1 MNMKKFFR
9 TFFAVFL
16 SSILCFFVCF
26 FLVMGI
32 IGSLSSPQEPVMPE
46 KAVLHINMED
56 IVLAEQTV
64 ENPFGAL
71 AGDEVENKLG
81 ILSAVQAINL
91 AATDPQVAFIY
102 LKPDYTAAGTAHIEE
117 LRAALENF
125 KKSCDKPIIA
135 WMEMP
140 GNVAY
145 YLGSVADEICMT
157 SAKGAG
163 NRITGLYSQQLF
175 FKDLLDKLGVNVQL
189 IRHGKYKSAGEPFIR
204 NSMSPANRQQ
214 LEAAVGSVWNAWCA
228 QICASRN
235 LSEDKLN
242 RLIDQLSLNFPEDML
257 REGLVD
263 TLVSKEEMDAK
274 LCALYGCQDRDE
286 IQAISLANYAKIKV
300 QPNYKAKEKIAI
312 IYADGDIV
320 EEAPKRSMDPA
331 IVGTDFAKLVSAV
344 RKDADVKA
352 VVLRVNSPG
361 GSVLAADKVRAEIE
375 LLCQE
380 KPVVASFGNYAAS
393 GGYWI
398 SAGCRKIYTNKS
410 TLTGSIGVF
419 SIIPDFSKT
428 AKNLAHLGVET
439 VRTHKHSDI
448 YGAMRPLDA
457 QELAYMQASVEDIYD
472 GFTGIVAQGRGL
484 EKKYVDE
491 IAQGR
496 VWSGTESL
504 GIKLTDEYGTLEDAL
519 QYAASIANGDNGSD
533 LSLWQV
539 VAYPEPADML
549 TMVAS
554 MLQSAPAEEEILA
567 GTPFQGAFRQLRS
580 LKESDYGKAYARLPY
595 EIVIR

>member
-1 MNMKKFFR
+1 MKKFFR

-16 SSILCFFVCF
+16 SSIICLFLCFFI
-26 FLVMGI
+26 VMGLL
-32 IGSLSSPQEPVMPE
+32 GSLSSPSEPTMPE
-46 KAVLHINMED
+46 KAVLHINMQD
-56 IVLAEQTV
+56 IVLAEQSM
-64 ENPFGAL
+64 EDPFAL
-71 AGDEVENKLG
+71 LQGKEDAAKLG
-81 ILSAVQAINL
+81 VWDAVQAINA
-91 AATDPQVAFIY
+91 AATDPQVSFNV
-102 LKPDYTAAGTAHIEE
+102 EE
-117 LRAALENF
+117 LRAALEHF

-140 GNVAY
+140 GNAGY
-145 YLGSVADEICMT
+145 YLGSVADEIYMT

-163 NRITGLYSQQLF
+163 CQITGLATQMLF
-175 FKDLLDKLGVNVQL
+175 FKDLLDKLGINVQL

-204 NSMSPANRQQ
+204 NDISPANRQQ
-214 LEAAVGSVWNAWCA
+214 LEAALGSIWNAWCG
-228 QICASRN
+228 QICASR
-235 LSEDKLN
+235 SISVDKFN
-242 RLIDQLSLNFPEDML
+242 SLIDNLSLNFAEDML

-263 TLVSKEEMDAK
+263 SLLSKEEMDAK
-274 LCALYGCQDRDE
+274 LCALYGCECRED
-286 IQAISLANYAKIKV
+286 IKAISLANYAKLKV
-300 QPNYKAKEKIAI
+300 KPNYKAKEKIAV

-320 EEAPKRSMDPA
+320 EMASKRSTNPE
-331 IVGTDFAKLVSAV
+331 IVGTDFAKLVSTV
-344 RKDADVKA
+344 RKDKDVKA

-361 GSVLAADKVRAEIE
+361 GSVLAADKVRAEVE

-398 SAGCRKIYTNKS
+398 SAGCKKIYTNNS

-419 SIIPDFSKT
+419 SMIPDLSKT
-428 AKNLAHLGVET
+428 AKNLAHLGVAT
-439 VRTHKHSDI
+439 ICTNKHGDMYS
-448 YGAMRPLDA
+448 MLRPLDSS
-457 QELAYMQASVEDIYD
+457 ELAYLQASVEDIYE
-472 GFTGIVAQGRGL
+472 GFTGIVAKGRSL
-484 EKKYVDE
+484 EQKYVDS

-519 QYAASIANGDNGSD
+519 QYAATIADGDNGSD

-549 TMVAS
+549 TMVTS
-554 MLQSAPAEEEILA
+554 LLQSVPAEEEILA

-580 LKESDYGKAYARLPY
+580 IKESDYGKAYARLPF
-595 EIVIR
+595 EIVIQ

>member
-1 MNMKKFFR
+1 MKMFFR
-9 TFFAVFL
+9 TFFAVLL
-16 SSILCFFVCF
+16 SSIICLVLCFVI
-26 FLVMGI
+26 LMGI
-32 IGSLSSPQEPVMPE
+32 IGSMSSPSEPVMPE

-56 IVLAEQTV
+56 IVLAEQTT
-64 ENPFGAL
+64 ENPFAAFGS
-71 AGDEVENKLG
+71 DQVENQLG
-81 ILSAVQAINL
+81 ILSAVEAINI
-91 AATDPQVAFIY
+91 AATDPQVSFIY
-102 LKPDYTAAGTAHIEE
+102 LKPDGTAVGTAHLEE

-125 KKSCDKPIIA
+125 KHNCDKPIIA
-135 WMEMP
+135 WMESP
-140 GNVAY
+140 GNTAY
-145 YLGSVADEICMT
+145 YLGSVADEIYMT
-157 SAKGAG
+157 NAQGAG
-163 NRITGLYSQQLF
+163 NNITGLYSQQLF
-175 FKDLLDKLGVNVQL
+175 FKDLLDKLGINIQL

-204 NSMSPANRQQ
+204 NSMSPANREQ
-214 LEAAVGSVWNAWCA
+214 LQAAIGSVWNSWSE
-228 QICASRN
+228 QICASR
-235 LSEDKLN
+235 SISVDKLN
-242 RLIDQLSLNFPEDML
+242 SLIDNLQLNFAEDML

-263 TLVSKEEMDAK
+263 SLFSKEQMDAK
-274 LCALYGCQDRDE
+274 LCTLYGCQDRDD

-300 QPNYKAKEKIAI
+300 KPNYKAQDKIAI

-320 EEAPKRSMDPA
+320 EEASSRSMDPE
-331 IVGTDFAKLVSAV
+331 IVGTDFAKLVCSV
-344 RKDADVKA
+344 RKDADVTA

-439 VRTHKHSDI
+439 VCTHKHSDM
-448 YGAMRPLDA
+448 YGVMRPLDV
-457 QELAYMQASVEDIYD
+457 QETAYMQASVEKIYD
-472 GFTGIVAQGRGL
+472 GFTGLVAQGRGL
-484 EKKYVDE
+484 DQKYVDS

-496 VWSGTESL
+496 VWSGAESL
-504 GIKLTDEYGTLEDAL
+504 GIHLTDEYGTLEDAL
-519 QYAASIANGDNGSD
+519 KYAASIAEGDNGSD
-533 LSLWQV
+533 LSLWQIV
-539 VAYPEPADML
+539 SYPEPVDML

-580 LKESDYGKAYARLPY
+580 LKESAYGKVYARLPY